1 MGDVGND
8 YGGDAW
14 DEDGY
19 ATVAR
24 ALDLDKGALDPIKGA
39 SDDLYG
45 GALLEIYLGGV
56 EVGELLV
63 VGVAHLDEVLHLAV
77 GHDDGHTATLLGGG
91 EVLQEGDLGL
101 EGLDAATCGVGKQQ
115 VADGGHEL
123 AHFALTT
130 VGDHLD
136 MHGDEA
142 AHSPTLEEGLGLELA
157 TKRGAH
163 GEPHGLVG
171 KGLWACFYGC
181 LHGMNVQQGMFLRLP
196 KTRAFFLCLRV
207 LQPIW
212 ALQLVA
218 RNLCT
223 FTVCMVHWEWV
234 VSSQEMCTH
243 LQR

>member
-1 MGDVGND
+1 MDYWIMRHINLRLKHFEAAVGDVGND

-45 GALLEIYLGGV
+45 GALLEVYLGGV

-123 AHFALTT
+123 TLLASLA
-130 VGDHLD
+130 VADCCIP
-136 MHGDEA
+136 HGDEA
-142 AHSPTLEEGLGLELA
+142 AHGAGLEELLALERTTEGGAQGKPHRGL
-157 TKRGAH
+157 
-163 GEPHGLVG
+163 
-171 KGLWACFYGC
+171 
-181 LHGMNVQQGMFLRLP
+181 
-196 KTRAFFLCLRV
+196 
-207 LQPIW
+207 LQ
-212 ALQLVA
+212 
-218 RNLCT
+218 
-223 FTVCMVHWEWV
+223 
-234 VSSQEMCTH
+234 SG
-243 LQR
+243 

>member
-1 MGDVGND
+1 M
-8 YGGDAW
+8 
-14 DEDGY
+14 DEDDDLLLAAY
-19 ATVAR
+19 
-24 ALDLDKGALDPIKGA
+24 LDEGALDTIEGTA
-39 SDDLYG
+39 DDAHWS
-45 GALLEIYLGGV
+45 ALV
-56 EVGELLV
+56 EVDLVGGKVDELLIE
-63 VGVAHLDEVLHLAV
+63 GLTDADEVLHLAI
-77 GHDDGHTATLLGGG
+77 GDGDGDVLATHGLG
-91 EVLQEGDLGL
+91 EVMEVLDEAL
-101 EGLDAATCGVGKQQ
+101 ERLDALTGGVGEDE

-212 ALQLVA
+212 ALQLAA
-218 RNLCT
+218 RNLCV

-234 VSSQEMCTH
+234 VSSQEMCTRIR
-243 LQR
+243 L